1 LVVGLLVWWEVGCQ
15 RVWVFLVLGYSF
27 EPHCIGSLRSYLKP
41 NRNSLQK
48 PIGGRS
54 LMPLFWVNAGFFPK
68 RGRFVFAFS
77 AAKHMLKKQETQP
90 TNQKTNPHLKQCHA
104 IIQ

>member
-1 LVVGLLVWWEVGCQ
+1 VVGLLVWWEVGCQ

-54 LMPLFWVNAGFFPK
+54 KIAKG
-68 RGRFVFAFS
+68 GRSVL
-77 AAKHMLKKQETQP
+77 AKPRSLECCISV
-90 TNQKTNPHLKQCHA
+90 L
-104 IIQ
+104 